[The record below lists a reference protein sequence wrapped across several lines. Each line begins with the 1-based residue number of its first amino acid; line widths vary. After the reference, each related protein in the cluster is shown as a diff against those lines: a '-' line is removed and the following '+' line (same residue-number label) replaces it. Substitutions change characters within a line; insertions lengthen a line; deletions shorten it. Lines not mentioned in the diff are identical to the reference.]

1 MSQFDAA
8 NAHVVGVSAD
18 PVGKLEDFTKKNTI
32 KHQILSDFGRTMLPA
47 YGVMVTDT
55 KSPMY
60 RLAKRAYFILDRQGI
75 VRFARVQANPLDLL
89 KTEDVLK
96 ALKGLGVNGVMSDL
110 TLHRLSRLSAQGR
123 RARAFSD
130 RPHPRG

>member
-1 MSQFDAA
+1 MSQFEAA

-18 PVGKLEDFTKKNTI
+18 PVTKIEEFIKKNQV
-32 KHQILSDFGRTMLPA
+32 KHLLLSDFGRTMLPT
-47 YGVMVTDT
+47 YGVMVTDQ

-89 KTEDVLK
+89 KTEEVLT
-96 ALKGLGVNGVMSDL
+96 ALRSSS
-110 TLHRLSRLSAQGR
+110 T
-123 RARAFSD
+123 
-130 RPHPRG
+130 